1 MSPPLGSLAIQAPVP
16 TQTVHVT
23 ASTCHNITLFKDLMK
38 EYRKL
43 DDSIT
48 MRLNRTIAQYR
59 DMDRIG
65 SAGKGTVEDQACLQ
79 VWRELVANWSRRTRI
94 IDYCVNVL
102 DTSYEETKCLA
113 DEVHGTDPRARRKAQ
128 AELYSANIKRT
139 QLHNERTVERIVR
152 ERSANALQVRC
163 KYFEPPTNDLE
174 AKRMWTE
181 AQRR

>member
-1 MSPPLGSLAIQAPVP
+1 MPPPLGSLAVQAPVP

-23 ASTCHNITLFKDLMK
+23 ASTCHNISLFKGTHYDCYPESTGLNAWTDLMK

-79 VWRELVANWSRRTRI
+79 VWRELVGSW
-94 IDYCVNVL
+94 VL
-102 DTSYEETKCLA
+102 SHATA
-113 DEVHGTDPRARRKAQ
+113 GP
-128 AELYSANIKRT
+128 
-139 QLHNERTVERIVR
+139 IVDMDIP
-152 ERSANALQVRC
+152 VV
-163 KYFEPPTNDLE
+163 
-174 AKRMWTE
+174 
-181 AQRR
+181 